1 MREPAGLL
9 QFGVHQLIAEKNFKS
24 AAVFRRPAIHLAD
37 LAAELYV
44 DLLRQTG
51 GLGFKVS
58 NPAEFDCNLDCHAR
72 LLLGGFYYIV
82 RVFLPPAIGKINL
95 MNAKSPRY
103 PAPKRIFDLVF
114 SLLALIILSPVLALL
129 VLILLLFQGPP
140 LFFTQERPGLGG
152 KIFRLVKFR
161 SMRPSPGNEDKPDQD
176 NQRVTPLG
184 NFLRRTSL
192 DELPELL
199 NVLKGEM
206 SIVGPR
212 PLLVQYLGR
221 YSAEQARR
229 HELPPGITGWA
240 QVHGRNALT
249 WEQRF
254 ALDVW
259 YVDHWSLWLD
269 IRIILMT
276 IGKVLRGEGVSQP
289 GRATMDEF
297 MGNRKDN

>member
-1 MREPAGLL
+1 MREPAGLS
-9 QFGVHQLIAEKNFKS
+9 QFRVHLLIAKKYFKS
-24 AAVFRRPAIHLAD
+24 AAVFGRPALHLAD
-37 LAAELYV
+37 LAAELHF

-51 GLGFKVS
+51 GLGFKMS
-58 NPAEFDCNLDCHAR
+58 GPAEFDRNLFRHEV
-72 LLLGGFYYIV
+72 LLSGGFYYIV
-82 RVFLPPAIGKINL
+82 RVFPARALGKINL
-95 MNAKSPRY
+95 MNSLNPRY
-103 PAPKRIFDLVF
+103 PVIKRIFDLLF
-114 SLLALIILSPVLALL
+114 SLLALLVLSPVLVLL
-129 VLILLLFQGPP
+129 VFVLLIFQGLP

-152 KIFRLVKFR
+152 QIFRLVKFR
-161 SMRPSPGNEDKPDQD
+161 SMQPSPGNEDNPDQD
-176 NQRVTPLG
+176 ALRITRLG
-184 NFLRRTSL
+184 SFLRRTSL
-192 DELPELL
+192 DELPELI

-240 QVHGRNALT
+240 QVNGRNALT

-297 MGNRKDN
+297 MGKDEGK